1 MNKRFVLV
9 FSEKAEVQETPE
21 NVKKHLIVAVSS
33 DRGLCGAIH
42 SSIVKAVKGLLA
54 EQKDGLQ
61 TKIVCIGDKSKQQ
74 LQRVYA
80 SNILLSVNDV
90 GKKAI
95 TFLDASIIANEI
107 ISSGYEYD
115 TGEIIYN
122 KFK

>member
-1 MNKRFVLV
+1 M
-9 FSEKAEVQETPE
+9 QETPE